1 MKQGLEKAPPPLHP
15 ATIYCSSLNFKTGLN
30 RFTFLAGAAFFA
42 AAAGRPRPFLAAA
55 APSSAG
61 AALLAAAFLV
71 DAAFLTKKA
80 YRKCVLLR
88 ILNKFK
94 IR

>member
-1 MKQGLEKAPPPLHP
+1 MKQGLEKAPPPRPPGNHILL
-15 ATIYCSSLNFKTGLN
+15 YSSINFKTGLN

-71 DAAFLTKKA
+71 DAAFKKS
-80 YRKCVLLR
+80 L
-88 ILNKFK
+88 
-94 IR
+94 